1 MIGIGRLEITGT
13 GIPIH
18 GLPARLEGFRIAL
31 VADIHH
37 GRFFGPEAVRRAV
50 EAVNSAGPD
59 LVVLAGDYVLGSA
72 DYISPCMDILSGISA
87 PCCAVLGNH
96 DHWEGPEETLRL
108 LSDRVRARTLVNSS
122 MRIGPAGESL
132 LVCGVG
138 DFWEDE
144 QRLGECLS
152 GRRAGEPV
160 ILVSHNPDYAE
171 ELAPGEVDLVLA
183 GHTHGGQVVLPF
195 FGAPM
200 LPSFYGQK
208 YRSGLVSRGGTS
220 VYVSRGVGVG
230 SPPVRLNCRPEIAV
244 LTLEGRSPRGVPGER
259 SGG

>member
-1 MIGIGRLEITGT
+1 MIGTGRLEVTRT
-13 GIPIH
+13 RIPIP

-31 VADIHH
+31 VADVHH
-37 GRFFGPEAVRRAV
+37 GRFFGPRAVQKAV
-50 EAVNSAGPD
+50 EAVNSACPD

-72 DYISPCMDILSGISA
+72 DFISPCMDILSGISA

-108 LSDRVRARTLVNSS
+108 LNDRVRARTLVNSA
-122 MRIGPAGESL
+122 MRIGTAGESL

-144 QRLGECLS
+144 QRLDDCLS
-152 GRRAGEPV
+152 GRRAREPV

-171 ELAPGEVDLVLA
+171 ELDPGEVALVLA

-195 FGAPM
+195 AGAPM

-208 YRSGLVSRGGTS
+208 YRSGLVSCGGTA

-230 SPPVRLNCRPEIAV
+230 SPPVRFNCRPEIAV
-244 LTLEGRSPRGVPGER
+244 LTLAESLSAAVLRER
-259 SGG
+259 S

>member
-1 MIGIGRLEITGT
+1 MIGTGRLEVTWT
-13 GIPIH
+13 RIPIS

-37 GRFFGPEAVRRAV
+37 GRFFGSGAVRRAV
-50 EAVNSAGPD
+50 EAVNRAAPD
-59 LVVLAGDYVLGSA
+59 LVALAGDYVLGSA
-72 DYISPCMDILSGISA
+72 DYISPCMDLLSGIRA

-108 LSDRVRARTLVNSS
+108 LSDRVRASTLVNSS
-122 MRIGPAGESL
+122 MRVGSTGESL

-144 QRLGECLS
+144 QRLDDCLS
-152 GRRAGEPV
+152 GKRPGEPV
-160 ILVSHNPDYAE
+160 VLVSHNPDYAE
-171 ELAPGEVDLVLA
+171 ELPPGEVALVLA
-183 GHTHGGQVVLPF
+183 GHTHGGQVVLPLV
-195 FGAPM
+195 GAPM

-208 YRSGLVSRGGTS
+208 YRSGLVKSGGTA

-230 SPPVRLNCRPEIAV
+230 SPPVRLNCRPEMAV
-244 LTLEGRSPRGVPGER
+244 LTLTGLAPAIPRER
-259 SGG
+259 SKV